1 VTQRRAADPSRG
13 ARIEAIAGKLRWWR
27 WRLLSRPS
35 DATVKR
41 VVAGKVA
48 RLRAE
53 HQFVECPR
61 VTVIVQSFNQVK
73 NIPALEAGLRR
84 TVMDE
89 LIVCEDGS
97 LDGSCE
103 AWLARLT
110 GPNDFLLHLNDVHE
124 IRSYDRAVGAARG
137 AIVCLMQ
144 DDDRPP
150 ADGAWLAEALGLFQR
165 YPRLAV
171 LGGWCGFDELFSI
184 EWNAPWLAAGDGRID
199 LIDPASGRPMR
210 FVESVNIGPYLVRR
224 DAYGQLGGFDTA
236 FSAPGEPGITF
247 EADLC
252 YRAWLAGWQVAVTD
266 FPVKQQHGTKEDTP
280 PGGTGL
286 WGRDARERNLRANR
300 QRLDGR
306 YGSQLPEIASAV
318 RAANELLTVPSKS
331 D

>member
-1 VTQRRAADPSRG
+1 MRATTR
-13 ARIEAIAGKLRWWR
+13 KLRWWR

-35 DATVKR
+35 AATVKR
-41 VVAGKVA
+41 VVAHKIA

-53 HQFVECPR
+53 QQYVERPG

-150 ADGAWLAEALGLFQR
+150 ADGGWLAEALGLFQR

-171 LGGWCGFDELFSI
+171 LGGWCGFDEFFSI

-199 LIDPASGRPMR
+199 LVDPASGRPMR

-224 DAYGQLGGFDTA
+224 DVYSQLGGFDTT
-236 FSAPGEPGITF
+236 FSSPGEPGITF

-252 YRAWLAGWQVAVTD
+252 YRAWLAGWWVAVTD
-266 FPVKQQHGTKEDTP
+266 FPVKQHGATP
-280 PGGTGL
+280 DEIVPGGTGL
-286 WGRDARERNLRANR
+286 WGREARERNERANEH
-300 QRLDGR
+300 RLEGR
-306 YGSQLPEIASAV
+306 YGSRLPEIASAV
-318 RAANELLTVPSKS
+318 RAANEQLAIASESNLG
-331 D
+331 